1 MLCKI
6 GLEDLVLKRK
16 KSLRTYTFMV
26 PLAFMFGRALKIGL
40 NELTVWILEGIRNP
54 IIRNISNYFLEL
66 GNQLVI

>member
-26 PLAFMFGRALKIGL
+26 PLAFMFGRALKI
-40 NELTVWILEGIRNP
+40 NELTVWILEGIRTP
-54 IIRNISNYFLEL
+54 IIRDISNHFLEL
-66 GNQLVI
+66 GN